1 MKKSHPN
8 LTIACALAVVT
19 LLALAVSALGL
30 PAAAGDI
37 PPDLTPVSYL
47 PYLVLQGPA
56 RLRPRSYLPYV
67 VANPT
72 PTPTSTPTPTATP
85 TPTPAPP
92 PGPVGL
98 KVYDMYG
105 AERTYQWAVNKYG
118 VRVEQIGGWA
128 YHCVELR
135 EISGPASLEVWVYR
149 ADGLPKPN
157 VRVEFHWPTGMDV
170 RYTEDTGKAG
180 FGYGPGS
187 WIFDPEVGG
196 PHWLVIEN
204 TSSCDAVSRLGML
217 AGTVHDHLDVSYRY
231 GRLSAAP

>member
-1 MKKSHPN
+1 MKPISN
-8 LTIACALAVVT
+8 LNVVVFTLAVAAL
-19 LLALAVSALGL
+19 LLALAPSARGL
-30 PAAAGDI
+30 LDPVAAEI
-37 PPDLTPVSYL
+37 PPGLTPVAHL
-47 PYLVLQGPA
+47 PYVVLYVPGRLVPE
-56 RLRPRSYLPYV
+56 SYLPYV
-67 VANPT
+67 VVGPSPT
-72 PTPTSTPTPTATP
+72 PTPTPTATP
-85 TPTPAPP
+85 TPPP
-92 PGPVGL
+92 RPLGL

-105 AERTYQWAVNKYG
+105 TQQTYQWAVDKYG
-118 VRVEQIGGWA
+118 VHVEQTGGWA

-135 EISGPASLEVWVYR
+135 EITGPSSLEVWVYR

-187 WIFDPEVGG
+187 WIYDATVGG

-217 AGTVHDHLDVSYRY
+217 AGTVHDHLNVSYRY
-231 GRLSAAP
+231 GSLSTVP